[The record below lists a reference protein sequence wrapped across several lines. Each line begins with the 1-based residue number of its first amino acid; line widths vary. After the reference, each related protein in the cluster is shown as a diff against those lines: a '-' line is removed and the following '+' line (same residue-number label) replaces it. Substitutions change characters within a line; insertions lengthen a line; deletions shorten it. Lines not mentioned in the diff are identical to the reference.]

1 METLYGWVRYPWQAE
16 EWTCKRRREV
26 LLEVINSIERTPS
39 QETTKRTDL
48 HSLSIMFDSDI
59 PQSRNFSLHSG
70 YQRSLLPHIF
80 TSFCIASAKW
90 REGSFELHRQKFSIQ
105 FHCYL
110 LLFSSKLCICTTV
123 PTFVESD
130 WSWIFTLSIFIIH
143 YVNGR
148 KSLPGCK

>member
-1 METLYGWVRYPWQAE
+1 M
-16 EWTCKRRREV
+16 

-39 QETTKRTDL
+39 QETTKRAAL
-48 HSLSIMFDSDI
+48 YSLSIMFDSDI

-110 LLFSSKLCICTTV
+110 LLFSSKLCICTT
-123 PTFVESD
+123 FLRSSRVEAGYLHCLYS
-130 WSWIFTLSIFIIH
+130 LSIMSMAVSLFLG
-143 YVNGR
+143 VSNTVLF
-148 KSLPGCK
+148 KSRPEF

>member
-1 METLYGWVRYPWQAE
+1 M
-16 EWTCKRRREV
+16 

-39 QETTKRTDL
+39 QETTKRTAL

-90 REGSFELHRQKFSIQ
+90 REGSFVLHRQKFSIQ

-110 LLFSSKLCICTTV
+110 LLFSSKLCICTT
-123 PTFVESD
+123 FLRSSRVEAGYLHCLYS
-130 WSWIFTLSIFIIH
+130 LFIMSMA
-143 YVNGR
+143 VSLFLGVSNTVLF
-148 KSLPGCK
+148 KSRPEF